1 MKSRTT
7 NEAHNEVE
15 VSESSVEE
23 RAAYS
28 APALEKGLDILELLA
43 AEAEPMTV
51 RQISARLGR
60 SKSEIFRMVFVL
72 VDRGYLRRDAATDQL
87 SLSNRLFELG
97 MRTPRPR
104 ALVEVALPVME
115 RLTNVIGHATH
126 LVVINRGETVVIA
139 NVAARMDFSFT
150 LQLGYSRPAIEAN
163 SGRMIIALQPAERR
177 AAMIRDSYALIEM
190 PPPLDRLN
198 EQLDRIAAAGSIIAA
213 SHHLVG
219 ITDICAPV
227 LDRSGR
233 AMACLSAPCLQRVGM
248 EWRFE
253 DIRDRMVEACRDM
266 SQALL

>member
-1 MKSRTT
+1 
-7 NEAHNEVE
+7 
-15 VSESSVEE
+15 
-23 RAAYS
+23 
-28 APALEKGLDILELLA
+28 
-43 AEAEPMTV
+43 
-51 RQISARLGR
+51 
-60 SKSEIFRMVFVL
+60 
-72 VDRGYLRRDAATDQL
+72 
-87 SLSNRLFELG
+87 
-97 MRTPRPR
+97 
-104 ALVEVALPVME
+104 
-115 RLTNVIGHATH
+115 
-126 LVVINRGETVVIA
+126 
-139 NVAARMDFSFT
+139 
-150 LQLGYSRPAIEAN
+150 
-163 SGRMIIALQPAERR
+163 MIIALQPAERR